1 MAMTRNAANECV
13 QMTGARPPWP
23 ASGISKRSS
32 REKSLICIVAPTL
45 VVQGGLPSGYGRI
58 RMGTDVTVSQ
68 PVAVRH
74 RGRRTKLKKKIDATQ
89 PGRRVRTY

>member
-1 MAMTRNAANECV
+1 VCSDDGGQTSLACV
-13 QMTGARPPWP
+13 RDQQ
-23 ASGISKRSS
+23 K
-32 REKSLICIVAPTL
+32 ELKSLICIVAPTL

-58 RMGTDVTVSQ
+58 RMGTDVTVSE

-74 RGRRTKLKKKIDATQ
+74 RSRRTKLKKKIDATQ